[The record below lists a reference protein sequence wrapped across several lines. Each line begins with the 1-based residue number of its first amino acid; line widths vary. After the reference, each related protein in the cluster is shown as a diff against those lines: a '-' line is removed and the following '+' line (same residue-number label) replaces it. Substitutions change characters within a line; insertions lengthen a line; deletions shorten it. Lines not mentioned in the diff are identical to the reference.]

1 MHSLARGEL
10 FSDYMRKSVCVCFFP
25 TSKAWME
32 AVLSIARDARIGAKV
47 INKIAFLQ
55 KKQKTLPRD

>member
-25 TSKAWME
+25 TSKAWTE